1 MRARGKKATFTARLR
16 LDRLVPA
23 LLGAYFAGTRPAT
36 VLPAGI
42 NSILRSR
49 PNLDAPDLQ
58 IMFGR
63 AASEAEPWLP
73 GWNEWEDVFGLRPM
87 VSHPE
92 SRGTILLTSSDP
104 RAKPR
109 IDRST

>member
-1 MRARGKKATFTARLR
+1 
-16 LDRLVPA
+16 
-23 LLGAYFAGTRPAT
+23 
-36 VLPAGI
+36 
-42 NSILRSR
+42 
-49 PNLDAPDLQ
+49 LDAPDLQ